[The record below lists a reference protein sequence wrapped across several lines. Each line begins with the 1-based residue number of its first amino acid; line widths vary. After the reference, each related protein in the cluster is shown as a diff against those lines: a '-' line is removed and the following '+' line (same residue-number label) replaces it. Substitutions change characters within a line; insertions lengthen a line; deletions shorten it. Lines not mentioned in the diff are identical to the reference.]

1 MTTTPNPRM
10 SAALRRYAD
19 GNKTSSRPPIE
30 QLLHFIGADLAFAD
44 DVLGDLAEERTRRVA
59 RDGPRSAS
67 WWYACEAFRA
77 APHLAL
83 NAIQHGGARGRAHVI
98 VFVAAMALLL
108 TIAVVV
114 FGGDPVAV
122 RLEVDAQQTAK
133 ASDGIIV
140 NTRHPVFLTMRAF
153 DAKGKTV
160 KSTDVR
166 YRWMSGTPIPVSANG
181 VVTCSYAGD
190 AVLRA
195 SLGAVATTVRI
206 KCLPVRQVLADMWIQ
221 FAAGDSSQQ
230 LAFVALDPDGMAVNR
245 LAGVLRVKDSTIA
258 TLRKGRIY
266 PMSPGHTQVVMR
278 FGDGTATTQISVYE
292 RVASFEGLRDDQRLV
307 IAPVRLALGETIRWP
322 LPKGLFWLK
331 YHPMGTSAQTPTI
344 EVDGPVMCTPAFSP
358 SVAGVQCLVRGAGAS
373 VRLMHLGAPS
383 RNACVDC
390 PDVDDVARQ
399 RRLPGNRTFAA
410 PYVEGAL
417 SLEHQQYP

>member
-44 DVLGDLAEERTRRVA
+44 DVLGDLAEERERRA
-59 RDGPRSAS
+59 LRDGTRSAS
-67 WWYACEAFRA
+67 WWYVREAVRA

-83 NAIQHGGARGRAHVI
+83 NAVQHGGTRGRAHVI
-98 VFVAAMALLL
+98 VIVAAMALLL

-114 FGGDPVAV
+114 LGGDPVAV

-195 SLGAVATTVRI
+195 SLGSVAATVRI
-206 KCLPVRQVLADMWIQ
+206 KCRPVRQVLAHMWIQ
-221 FAAGDSSQQ
+221 LTAGDSSQE
-230 LAFVALDPDGMAVNR
+230 LNFVALDPDGMPVNR
-245 LAGVLRVKDSTIA
+245 LAGKLQVKDSTIA

-266 PMSPGHTQVVMR
+266 PISPGHTQVVMR
-278 FGDGTATTQISVYE
+278 FGDGNATTQISVYE
-292 RVASFEGLRDDQRLV
+292 RVASFEGLRDDQRFV

-331 YHPMGTSAQTPTI
+331 YHRAETSAQTPTI
-344 EVDGPVMCTPAFSP
+344 EVDGPVMCMPVSSP
-358 SVAGVQCLVRGAGAS
+358 SVELVECLVRGAGAS

-383 RNACVDC
+383 SDACEGC
-390 PDVDDVARQ
+390 PNLDDVVRQ
-399 RRLPGNRTFAA
+399 RRLLGNRTFAA

-417 SLEHQQYP
+417 SLEHQKYP